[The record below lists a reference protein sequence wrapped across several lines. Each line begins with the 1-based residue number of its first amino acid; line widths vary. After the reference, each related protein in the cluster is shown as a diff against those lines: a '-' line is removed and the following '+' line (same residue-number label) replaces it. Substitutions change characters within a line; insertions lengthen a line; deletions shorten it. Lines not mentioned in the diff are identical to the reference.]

1 MCPRGVVGVGVLN
14 LSSGAPLLDLRS
26 CGGEGLGESD
36 GSLLEGGARMADRD
50 GHEFH
55 LAPNFLEGVDKWGV
69 LGCLLALS
77 FVAAEV
83 LAKEDLADEEV
94 ALLPVEGGR
103 VRLGAVRDSSGVDEV
118 GSCSVSRVE
127 EAVLYFEGK
136 DPLGDA

>member
-1 MCPRGVVGVGVLN
+1 MCPRGVVGVRVLDM
-14 LSSGAPLLDLRS
+14 SSSAPLLDLRS
-26 CGGEGLGESD
+26 CGGEGLSESD

-69 LGCLLALS
+69 LGGLLALP
-77 FVAAEV
+77 FVATEV
-83 LAKEDLADEEV
+83 LAEEDLADEEV

-103 VRLGAVRDSSGVDEV
+103 VRLGVVRDSSGVYEV
-118 GSCSVSRVE
+118 GGCSMSRAE
-127 EAVLYFEGK
+127 EVVLYFEGK

>member
-1 MCPRGVVGVGVLN
+1 MCPRGVVGVRVLDM
-14 LSSGAPLLDLRS
+14 SSGAPLLDLRS
-26 CGGEGLGESD
+26 CSGEGLGESD
-36 GSLLEGGARMADRD
+36 GSRLEGGARMADRD

-69 LGCLLALS
+69 LCCLLALP

-83 LAKEDLADEEV
+83 LAEEDLADEEV

-118 GSCSVSRVE
+118 GGCSMSRAE

>member
-1 MCPRGVVGVGVLN
+1 MCPRGVVGVWVLD

-83 LAKEDLADEEV
+83 LAEEDLADEEV

-103 VRLGAVRDSSGVDEV
+103 VRLGVVRDSSGVDEV
-118 GSCSVSRVE
+118 GGCSMSRAE

>member
-1 MCPRGVVGVGVLN
+1 MCPRGFVGVGVLN
-14 LSSGAPLLDLRS
+14 VSSGAPLLDLRC

-36 GSLLEGGARMADRD
+36 GGFLEGCSRVADRD
-50 GHEFH
+50 SHEFH
-55 LAPNFLEGVDKWGV
+55 LAPDFLEGVDKWGV
-69 LGCLLALS
+69 LGCLLLLP

-83 LAKEDLADEEV
+83 LAEEDLADEEV

-103 VRLGAVRDSSGVDEV
+103 VRLGVVRDSSGVDEV
-118 GSCSVSRVE
+118 GGCSMSRAE